1 VHDGGQRTALTGAPH
16 FYDFFKQVHA
26 LPQVLS
32 LRRVAGGV
40 NALAFWTPLLTNVTL
55 RFAKQSGGLMK
66 AIVFHQHGGPEVLK
80 YENATDP
87 VPRANEVLVRVKAC
101 ALNHLD
107 LWVRRGLPNVPIPLP
122 HIPGSDVAGE
132 IAAVG
137 EAVTTVRVGQK
148 VVLAPGV
155 TCGKCAPC
163 ISGNDNR
170 CRSFTNLG
178 YMIDGGCAE
187 FVRCPEVNCLPCP
200 ENLTFEEASS
210 IPLVFQTAWHM
221 LVARAELQPGEDVLI
236 LGAGSG
242 VGSAAIQVAKF
253 FGARV
258 IATASTNEKLAKAR
272 ELGADHLI
280 NHKTQKIRDEVRRI
294 TNKRG
299 VDVVFEHVGTAT
311 WDESIASLAL
321 AGRLVTCGATTG
333 YDAKID
339 LRFLFSRQLSLLGSY
354 MGAKSELRTVMKLVA
369 AGRLKP
375 IVDRV
380 FPLAEAAAAHAYL
393 EAGSQF
399 GKVVL
404 AV

>member
-1 VHDGGQRTALTGAPH
+1 
-16 FYDFFKQVHA
+16 
-26 LPQVLS
+26 
-32 LRRVAGGV
+32 
-40 NALAFWTPLLTNVTL
+40 
-55 RFAKQSGGLMK
+55 MK
-66 AIVFHQHGGPEVLK
+66 AIVFNAHGAPDVLK
-80 YENATDP
+80 FTDAP
-87 VPRANEVLVRVKAC
+87 DPTIRSNEVLVRVRAC

-107 LWVRRGLPNVPIPLP
+107 LWVRRGIPGVTFPLP
-122 HIPGSDVAGE
+122 HIPGSDISGE
-132 IAAVG
+132 IAQIG
-137 EAVTTVRVGQK
+137 SDVTTVRVGQK

-155 TCGKCAPC
+155 SCGKCIAC
-163 ISGNDNR
+163 ISGQDNR
-170 CRSFTNLG
+170 CRLFTNLG

-187 FVRCPEVNCLPCP
+187 FVRAPEVNCLPYP
-200 ENLTFEEASS
+200 DNLSFEEAAS

-221 LVARAELQPGEDVLI
+221 LVGRAELQPGEDVLI

-258 IATASTNEKLAKAR
+258 LTTAGSDAKLAKAK

-280 NHKTQKIRDEVRRI
+280 NHKTQKIREEVRRI
-294 TNKRG
+294 TGKRG
-299 VDVVFEHVGTAT
+299 VDVVFEHVGAAT
-311 WDESIASLAL
+311 WDESIASLAPS
-321 AGRLVTCGATTG
+321 GRLVTCGATTG

-354 MGAKSELRTVMKLVA
+354 MGRKSELRTVMKLVA

-375 IVDRV
+375 VVDRV

-393 EAGSQF
+393 ESSSQF

-404 AV
+404 SV

>member
-1 VHDGGQRTALTGAPH
+1 
-16 FYDFFKQVHA
+16 
-26 LPQVLS
+26 
-32 LRRVAGGV
+32 
-40 NALAFWTPLLTNVTL
+40 
-55 RFAKQSGGLMK
+55 MK
-66 AIVFHQHGGPEVLK
+66 AIVFQQHGGPEVLK
-80 YENATDP
+80 YADVPDP
-87 VPRANEVLVRVKAC
+87 VIRGNEVLVRVKAC

-107 LWVRRGLPNVPIPLP
+107 LWVRLGIHGVPIPLP

-132 IAAVG
+132 ITQVG
-137 EAVTTVRVGQK
+137 ADVTTVRVGQK

-155 TCGKCAPC
+155 TCGKCPAC
-163 ISGNDNR
+163 LSGQDNR

-187 FVRCPEVNCLPCP
+187 FVRVPEVNCMPYP
-200 ENLTFEEASS
+200 ENLSFEEAAS

-242 VGSAAIQVAKF
+242 VGSAAIQIAKF

-258 IATASTNEKLAKAR
+258 ITTASSDAKLQKGK

-294 TNKRG
+294 TGKRG

-311 WDESIASLAL
+311 WDESFASLAPS
-321 AGRLVTCGATTG
+321 GRLVTCGATTG
-333 YDAKID
+333 FDARVD

-354 MGAKSELRTVMKLVA
+354 MGTKSELLTVLKLVA
-369 AGRLKP
+369 EGRFKP
-375 IVDRV
+375 VVDRV

-393 EAGSQF
+393 ESSSQF

-404 AV
+404 EV

>member
-1 VHDGGQRTALTGAPH
+1 
-16 FYDFFKQVHA
+16 
-26 LPQVLS
+26 
-32 LRRVAGGV
+32 
-40 NALAFWTPLLTNVTL
+40 
-55 RFAKQSGGLMK
+55 MK
-66 AIVFHQHGGPEVLK
+66 AILFHEHGAPDVLK
-80 YENATDP
+80 YTDAP
-87 VPRANEVLVRVKAC
+87 EPALRANDVLVRVRAC

-132 IAAVG
+132 IAKIGAD
-137 EAVTTVRVGQK
+137 VTNIRVGQK
-148 VVLAPGV
+148 VVLAPLV
-155 TCGKCAPC
+155 SCGKCPAC
-163 ISGNDNR
+163 LAGLDNH
-170 CRSFTNLG
+170 CRQATNLG

-187 FVRCPEVNCLPCP
+187 FARAPEVNCLPYP
-200 ENLTFEEASS
+200 ENLKWEEAAAV
-210 IPLVFQTAWHM
+210 PLVFQTAWHM
-221 LVARAELQPGEDVLI
+221 LITRAQLQPGEDVLI

-242 VGSAAIQVAKF
+242 VGSAAIQIAKF

-258 IATASTNEKLAKAR
+258 IATAGSDQKLSKAK
-272 ELGADHLI
+272 ELGADHLT

-294 TNKRG
+294 TSKRG

-311 WDESIASLAL
+311 WEDSLASLAP

-333 YDAKID
+333 FDAKVD

-354 MGAKSELRTVMKLVA
+354 MGTKSELHTVMNLVA
-369 AGRLKP
+369 SGKLKP

-393 EAGSQF
+393 ESGSQF

-404 AV
+404 TV